1 MSNKEYL
8 YEKFQIEE
16 YMVNFLND
24 VLSTQWDTKD
34 KKEIVF
40 LGDSLIRDYDLS
52 RFFPNIKEKLF
63 NCGVSGITTEG
74 LFNILKQ
81 GVVRHKPKTIV
92 ILAGTN
98 DMNEYNDKRDGEI
111 IFNIARIITKLKIIL
126 QEVNI
131 VLISI
136 LPCDEKRYGKEV
148 VGGGRENSRIIK
160 VNEELK
166 NFERYFKDLYYIDVF
181 KSFVDKSGNL
191 INSLTHDGL
200 HLNIKGYEK
209 LTVSIEPIVNM
220 LLKKDWKNY

>member
-220 LLKKDWKNY
+220 LLKKD